1 MMPSGDRGKPL
12 YRENRSGWWLEERE
26 KPPRGTGRNQG
37 SMLYLTRKVGE
48 SIVINDDI
56 ELTVVEVRGKSIKLG
71 MTFPS
76 DVSVYRREVYDRIQ
90 AEKQGSAPGSGAAGE
105 DAAGGFAR
113 AASSGTA
120 SAPSTPGRG
129 ESGGQDEQG

>member
-1 MMPSGDRGKPL
+1 
-12 YRENRSGWWLEERE
+12 
-26 KPPRGTGRNQG
+26 
-37 SMLYLTRKVGE
+37 MLYLTRKVGE

-90 AEKQGSAPGSGAAGE
+90 AEKEGKAPAAGN
-105 DAAGGFAR
+105 AAMPLA
-113 AASSGTA
+113 AAS
-120 SAPSTPGRG
+120 TPADDDNG
-129 ESGGQDEQG
+129 